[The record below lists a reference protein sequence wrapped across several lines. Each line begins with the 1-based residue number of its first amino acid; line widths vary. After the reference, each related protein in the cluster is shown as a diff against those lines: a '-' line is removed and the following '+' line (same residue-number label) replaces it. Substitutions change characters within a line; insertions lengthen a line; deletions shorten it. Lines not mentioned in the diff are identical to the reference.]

1 MIRLLVNLTVVL
13 LSMLAAATGGSRAG
27 DKSDP
32 PPPAPVKQPVV
43 FSHSRH
49 AKVGLEC
56 SVCHPMAEPGDLAG
70 IPQRAECL
78 NCHQDADSASDAFRS
93 LFEHERNGRAIEWVR
108 IYQLPN
114 FVFFSHQLH
123 LDAKADCQTCHGP
136 VASREVLW
144 KEKEISMKA
153 CVDCHKTNRASV
165 NCKLCHELNR

>member
-1 MIRLLVNLTVVL
+1 LLIALAALL
-13 LSMLAAATGGSRAG
+13 LSILTAATGWSRAV

-32 PPPAPVKQPVV
+32 QPARVKQPVV

-56 SVCHPMAEPGDLAG
+56 KVCHSMAEPGDVAG
-70 IPQRAECL
+70 IPQRRECL
-78 NCHQDADSASDAFRS
+78 NCHQDADPTSDGFRS
-93 LFEHERNGRAIEWVR
+93 LFEHERNGRTIEWVR
-108 IYQLPN
+108 IYQLSN

-123 LDAKADCQTCHGP
+123 LNAKVGCQTCHGP

>member
-1 MIRLLVNLTVVL
+1 MVIFTTVFLSLLAVV
-13 LSMLAAATGGSRAG
+13 TGTSQTEAR
-27 DKSDP
+27 SVP

-49 AKVGLEC
+49 ANVGFEC
-56 SVCHPMAEPGDLAG
+56 SVCHPVSEPGDFAG
-70 IPQRAECL
+70 IPRKEDCL
-78 NCHQDADSASDAFRS
+78 NCHQDADPESHAFRS
-93 LFEHERNGRAIEWVR
+93 LFEHERSGRDITWAR

-123 LDAKADCQTCHGP
+123 LDAKAECQTCHGP

-153 CVDCHKTNRASV
+153 CVDCHKANQASI